1 MKSRI
6 LYLIIYV
13 CLLPLAGC
21 NVHEWPDKRE
31 TVSFLLQLNFHPAMG
46 EMDYFYTR
54 GSSRAVAGHD
64 MRYVVRAFPLN
75 ADGSTAVDY
84 TEEFI
89 FTRAMALGDD
99 YNYSTRL
106 ELPEGNYR
114 LSVWADFVDAG
125 TTAHKYY
132 DYDDFAAI
140 VLHGEHK
147 ANTDYRDAF
156 SGTEDVTLLSSIY
169 EDAEVV
175 EAVVEMTRPLAKYTF
190 PGSKVMSELIVYAL
204 MFSSAVTAIPNY
216 LIMTYL
222 GLVDTYWAVILTAIG
237 GTLGLYL
244 MKNFI
249 GQIPDSLLEAATI
262 DGANEFTIYWKII
275 MPLCKPAWI
284 TLIILSFQQM
294 WGTTGGVFI
303 YSEEL
308 KPVSYVLSQLVS
320 GGIARTGVS
329 SAVSLIMMLVPVAV
343 FVISQS
349 NVIETMSTSGMKD

>member
-54 GSSRAVAGHD
+54 GSSRAVVGHD

-190 PGSKVMSELIVYAL
+190 ISTDLQEFIDKELLRLSRNEATDGDKVQSDAGSRVIDLNDYRVMIYYPMYMPNTYNLHTDKASWSATGVMYESKLTRLNANEASMGFDYVVINDDPDAKVTVKVGLFDNEGNQLAMSES
-204 MFSSAVTAIPNY
+204 FNIPLQRSVN
-216 LIMTYL
+216 T
-222 GLVDTYWAVILTAIG
+222 LVRG
-237 GTLGLYL
+237 
-244 MKNFI
+244 KF
-249 GQIPDSLLEAATI
+249 
-262 DGANEFTIYWKII
+262 
-275 MPLCKPAWI
+275 
-284 TLIILSFQQM
+284 
-294 WGTTGGVFI
+294 
-303 YSEEL
+303 
-308 KPVSYVLSQLVS
+308 LVVDAD
-320 GGIARTGVS
+320 GGISIDPSFDGDHNIV
-329 SAVSLIMMLVPVAV
+329 LP
-343 FVISQS
+343 
-349 NVIETMSTSGMKD
+349 